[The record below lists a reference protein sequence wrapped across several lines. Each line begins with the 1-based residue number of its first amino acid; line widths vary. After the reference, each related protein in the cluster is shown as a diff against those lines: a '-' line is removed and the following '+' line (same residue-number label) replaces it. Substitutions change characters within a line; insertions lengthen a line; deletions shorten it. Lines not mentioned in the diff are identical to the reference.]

1 VGNQG
6 AEIKRYYGSR
16 PQNTEYYFNESLTYT
31 VAKRSGRRFG
41 YLHES
46 SIFGHKGSVLVPD
59 RAIWNALSYTNS
71 HLFTYLMLTQTSE
84 RMWEV
89 GFVQRSRGERNSKLL
104 TNSRHSHKKRSGISS
119 QKASVRLRLTPYDD
133 GPILL
138 DVLGVDDPL
147 PQYDHPT
154 VNYERLIV
162 NEPESTAS
170 ANSSLTDIGTAAAKT
185 PRTDRGRSP
194 ILCRRN
200 R

>member
-89 GFVQRSRGERNSKLL
+89 GFVSKVPWREELEAIDELEGTL
-104 TNSRHSHKKRSGISS
+104 TRSGRASHL
-119 QKASVRLRLTPYDD
+119 KASVRLRLTPLRRADS
-133 GPILL
+133 L

-147 PQYDHPT
+147 PQYDHPHRELR
-154 VNYERLIV
+154 ERLIV

-170 ANSSLTDIGTAAAKT
+170 ANSSLTDIGTAAAKH
-185 PRTDRGRSP
+185 PNG
-194 ILCRRN
+194 
-200 R
+200 